1 MVKSIS
7 GSLQMAACNL
17 FIVWALNRAVL
28 DLDAVFIL
36 LTYFLFAIVSC
47 GVLTWF
53 KRKER
58 FLE

>member
-1 MVKSIS
+1 
-7 GSLQMAACNL
+7 MAACNL
-17 FIVWALNRAVL
+17 FIVWALNRAAL